1 FGLVISPLIALMED
15 QVRSLRRRGVP
26 AVALHSELSATERRD
41 ILATIVPSHRPSEL
55 KGFFMKAKTPK
66 LVYLSPELATSSNF
80 AESLRLWSS
89 HIALVAIDEAHCV
102 SKWGHDFRPCYRSL
116 HQVRNQLPASIPWA
130 ACTATAT
137 SKVRQDVAENLGL
150 KGDPLRE
157 VLLPFDRQNLRYGVI
172 HRREDRDF
180 GGTYT
185 ELIDLTTAQPPESC
199 GIIYCQRKSDCE
211 NIAELLQERGVSAM
225 PFHAGLCKN
234 KKRAAFEAFIGK
246 PLEKSSRN
254 PKGAKHPKSVKDSA
268 EKALQPFP
276 TERARVLV
284 ATIAFGMGVDK
295 ADVRFVFHAAPP
307 KSLSAYYQESGRA
320 GRDGEP
326 ALCVMFFTERDF
338 SGAKQL
344 IISSRGHSA
353 TTDIALQE
361 LDAVEAFCSNTE
373 ECRRSL
379 LLRHFGDPSAD
390 KPPATQ
396 RLPSHCCDR
405 CAAFAHVSLQGLLP
419 PHSGGMTATASRRE
433 RVRPADLPGFQVAS
447 KAFGT
452 GGSLQGPAFM
462 TARQLRGDLLH
473 NDKLFLGRVSAVRL
487 IVPEAARSL
496 GQAGSALP
504 DREQDAELLRSV
516 IPEDSRAWADLQ
528 LRLEDIRSRLGEE
541 SGQEVFQTLLEA
553 SNLVD
558 EANEITA
565 AVREEEKLK
574 FEVELVW
581 DIHRAGAA
589 TDTVVIRLMKAKE
602 DEHDEEKSPSS
613 QTSEAEHVAVTY
625 WTLLKFKARLDQMRD
640 CFDEKQRHGRWSGS
654 GDCLRDPWMEPS
666 IVELRQRL
674 IAHVDAESKRRNA
687 SKVTIPSVPLS
698 PREKEKMMMSKT
710 VKALQGASPGVRFG
724 SKASI
729 VSAESPKTP
738 NLQASRELNKARPQ
752 QTLGRRFAPKGI
764 EVTTAV
770 PKKVPRVPSTSST
783 ATIPTVQAEER
794 KVARPPPEMQN
805 GVTKAPKLLQEK
817 GVTISHQVQY
827 QVNGAFKEE
836 LSESLKAQLREKNEK
851 EELYRLRIEYLQH
864 QIDLY
869 QTAGAVERSPRVC
882 ARARSS
888 SPSHEPRTSEVEGV
902 EGSQLSAAATSFF
915 APRNGNTAV
924 RSMSAREAGARPF
937 WGATPGSQEV
947 KEPFALR
954 GLISPRAVA
963 EPVGPPVVQLRE
975 PWTHSPERD
984 GRDPHPQLRPLA
996 SAISPAVVGHAHNVQ
1011 PIYTVAP
1018 PVVVLRPKEPLAV
1031 RTSPMRAVLPESR
1044 ADSTGLTVLT

>member
-1 FGLVISPLIALMED
+1 MARCQVIDVDAADSDWACSACTLLNKSGHSKCQACGLSKQKAIADWWACVKCTFLNTPDAKECQVCKQSRHQDLQDVTSQGQKHPEKAEGGVSMTSANSASEASTKGVLQNDLPEEEMKLLRTLQQLVGAGSFRSGQLEVVKALLAGEDVLYVFPTGAGKSLCYQLPALMSAGKFGLVISPLIALMED

-462 TARQLRGDLLH
+462 TARQLRGVP
-473 NDKLFLGRVSAVRL
+473 RPRSP
-487 IVPEAARSL
+487 PEA
-496 GQAGSALP
+496 GSP
-504 DREQDAELLRSV
+504 
-516 IPEDSRAWADLQ
+516 
-528 LRLEDIRSRLGEE
+528 
-541 SGQEVFQTLLEA
+541 
-553 SNLVD
+553 
-558 EANEITA
+558 
-565 AVREEEKLK
+565 
-574 FEVELVW
+574 
-581 DIHRAGAA
+581 
-589 TDTVVIRLMKAKE
+589 
-602 DEHDEEKSPSS
+602 
-613 QTSEAEHVAVTY
+613 
-625 WTLLKFKARLDQMRD
+625 
-640 CFDEKQRHGRWSGS
+640 
-654 GDCLRDPWMEPS
+654 
-666 IVELRQRL
+666 
-674 IAHVDAESKRRNA
+674 KRR
-687 SKVTIPSVPLS
+687 
-698 PREKEKMMMSKT
+698 
-710 VKALQGASPGVRFG
+710 
-724 SKASI
+724 
-729 VSAESPKTP
+729 
-738 NLQASRELNKARPQ
+738 
-752 QTLGRRFAPKGI
+752 
-764 EVTTAV
+764 
-770 PKKVPRVPSTSST
+770 
-783 ATIPTVQAEER
+783 
-794 KVARPPPEMQN
+794 
-805 GVTKAPKLLQEK
+805 
-817 GVTISHQVQY
+817 
-827 QVNGAFKEE
+827 
-836 LSESLKAQLREKNEK
+836 
-851 EELYRLRIEYLQH
+851 RL
-864 QIDLY
+864 
-869 QTAGAVERSPRVC
+869 PF
-882 ARARSS
+882 RSS
-888 SPSHEPRTSEVEGV
+888 
-902 EGSQLSAAATSFF
+902 
-915 APRNGNTAV
+915 
-924 RSMSAREAGARPF
+924 
-937 WGATPGSQEV
+937 
-947 KEPFALR
+947 
-954 GLISPRAVA
+954 
-963 EPVGPPVVQLRE
+963 
-975 PWTHSPERD
+975 
-984 GRDPHPQLRPLA
+984 
-996 SAISPAVVGHAHNVQ
+996 
-1011 PIYTVAP
+1011 
-1018 PVVVLRPKEPLAV
+1018 
-1031 RTSPMRAVLPESR
+1031 
-1044 ADSTGLTVLT
+1044 